1 MRDSIKTKCSN
12 KDFIDISNLI
22 IKSKEKEF
30 KITKKHQIK
39 KFELST
45 KVSSLQKHTC
55 TGYHKEKVGD
65 QLIQQAFNRW
75 GAIPTTAWTQ
85 VYSKLSQGASYWV
98 HCSY

>member
-39 KFELST
+39 SLNF
-45 KVSSLQKHTC
+45 LQKSP
-55 TGYHKEKVGD
+55 G
-65 QLIQQAFNRW
+65 